1 MLKKTIRRL
10 GALAMVLAMAVSV
23 FAVNASAVNDY
34 GSSPVTQ
41 MTITKNVPTGTK
53 VYAPNTTFEF
63 EVGAGEAG
71 LTYAGYDVIQGAAS
85 DWTMG
90 PAVSVTKTSQAAEA
104 ATGTTTMTLNR
115 TYTAPGIYSYKVTEK
130 AGDYDGI
137 DYSTDVKDVLVFVE
151 YDKDTGTYV
160 VKKAV
165 VVTIA
170 TTDGKKV
177 ATVAAAKSDLTFTNE
192 YKTHKLTVKKK
203 VEGNLGDRSKKFNFT
218 ITITPADKVVG
229 EKYWVVPNDGDGY
242 EVTTVANED
251 RTVTATVTV
260 ELADAQSVEI
270 YGLSPEDSYDVTE
283 AQTEYTISY
292 DDYKSG
298 AMGNAD
304 KETTVTNTKEYDTP
318 TGVIM
323 TIAPYALMVVLAGAF
338 AVVFLSRRN
347 RAE

>member
-23 FAVNASAVNDY
+23 FAVNASAADTGVD
-34 GSSPVTQ
+34 Q
-41 MTITKNVPTGTK
+41 LTITKNVPTGTN
-53 VYAPNTTFEF
+53 VHAPNTTFAF
-63 EVGAGEAG
+63 EVKAGEAE
-71 LTYAGYDVIQGAAS
+71 LKYAGYDVIQGDAG

-90 PAVSVTKTSQAAEA
+90 DSVSVTKTGQAAET

-115 TYTAPGIYSYKVTEK
+115 TYTAPGIYSYKVVEK
-130 AGDYDGI
+130 AGSYDGI
-137 DYSTDVKDVLVFVE
+137 TYSDAVKDVLVFVE
-151 YDKDTGTYV
+151 YDAATKANV

-177 ATVAAAKSDLTFTNE
+177 ATVAEEKGDLTFTNDYE
-192 YKTHKLTVKKK
+192 THKLTVKKK
-203 VEGNLGDRSKKFNFT
+203 VEGKLGNRSQEFDFT
-218 ITITPADKVVG
+218 ITITPADDVVG
-229 EKYWVVPNDGDGY
+229 EKYWVVPNGGNGY
-242 EVTTVANED
+242 EATTVANVD
-251 RTVTATVTV
+251 GTVTATVTV
-260 ELADAQSVEI
+260 KLTDAQSVEI
-270 YGLSPEDSYDVTE
+270 YGLSPEDSYDVAE
-283 AQTEYTISY
+283 AETEYTISY
-292 DDYKSG
+292 DGYKSG

-323 TIAPYALMVVLAGAF
+323 TIAPYALMVVVAGAF